1 MKKIA
6 FVFPGQGSQFLK
18 MSQDF
23 DSYPSYIKE
32 ASIILG
38 EDLDHILSFDQDKLN
53 QTKYTQPL
61 IVLASIIAYQDIKA
75 LGYDCDVVA
84 GFSLGE
90 YSAYY
95 AAELFDFKEILTIV
109 KKRALY
115 MDEATKT
122 TKGSMAAIIGLDK
135 EMVETICTSCSSA
148 HSFVQ
153 IANYNN
159 YTQTV
164 ISGHEENVEKAINL
178 AKEKGAKLTKKL
190 NVSGAFHSKLMQSAS
205 KQFESFLT
213 KHITIHP
220 PTKKMYLNTTA
231 KPLISNELLKE
242 MVHQI
247 KEPVLFYQMIEKM
260 ILDGITHFIEIGP
273 GQVLSGLIKKINK
286 DVYVTSIQSK
296 QDLNRLEQIYET

>member
-23 DSYPSYIKE
+23 DTYDRFIKE
-32 ASIILG
+32 ASMILG
-38 EDLDHILSFDQDKLN
+38 EDLDHILSYDQDKLN

-61 IVLASIIAYQDIKA
+61 IVLASIIAYQEIKA
-75 LGYDCDVVA
+75 LGYDADLVA

-95 AAELFDFKEILTIV
+95 AADIFDFKTILKMV
-109 KKRALY
+109 QERAIL
-115 MDEATKT
+115 MDEATKNP
-122 TKGSMAAIIGLDK
+122 KGAMAAIIGLN
-135 EMVETICTSCSSA
+135 EESVETICKSCSNEKA
-148 HSFVQ
+148 FVQ
-153 IANYNN
+153 IANFNSN
-159 YTQTV
+159 SQTV
-164 ISGHEENVEKAINL
+164 ISGHENCIDQALIL

-190 NVSGAFHSKLMQSAS
+190 NVSGAFHSKLMQEAS
-205 KQFESFLT
+205 QQFKTYCL
-213 KHITIHP
+213 KHITMHP

-231 KPLISNELLKE
+231 KPLLMTELLDQ
-242 MVHQI
+242 MVAQM
-247 KEPVLFYQMIEKM
+247 KEPVLFYKMIENM
-260 ILDGITHFIEIGP
+260 IIDGVTHFVEIGP